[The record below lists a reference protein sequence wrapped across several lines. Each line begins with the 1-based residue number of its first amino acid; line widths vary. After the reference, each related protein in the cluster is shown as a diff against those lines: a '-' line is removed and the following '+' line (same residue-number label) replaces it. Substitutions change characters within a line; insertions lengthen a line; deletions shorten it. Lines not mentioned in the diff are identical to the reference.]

1 MKKKIHKITRQMPL
15 NFTAGTYGHTR
26 PHPEN
31 RDLTSEIVRVL
42 GLFELPMSSRF
53 CRDINIIN
61 HPWILRG

>member
-1 MKKKIHKITRQMPL
+1 MPL